1 MKKSKKKNNEN
12 KNSQNMKK
20 EILSKINNFFK
31 EYKRNLENKDFL
43 IIYQNNEEQK
53 KIFFI

>member
-1 MKKSKKKNNEN
+1 MKKNKKKNNEN

-43 IIYQNNEEQK
+43 IIYQNNEKQK
-53 KIFFI
+53 KIF